1 MTYTLIEDEGADKA
15 EKVVDGIL
23 EEISLAL
30 IKKRWTYE
38 RAARE
43 AGITKAA
50 VQSVM
55 CGNLPTVK
63 TICRLAYA
71 LDCDVRFEL
80 VPKPIPCRN
89 YTLPDELNADGTV
102 KYKPLPNELNADG
115 TVKNAVTRALT
126 EPDLEARIEANE
138 RGEEA

>member
-15 EKVVDGIL
+15 GKVVDGIL

-38 RAARE
+38 RVARE

-55 CGNLPTVK
+55 CGKLPTVK
-63 TICRLAYA
+63 TICRIAHA
-71 LDCDVRFEL
+71 LDCDVKIEL
-80 VPKPIPCRN
+80 VPKPIPGKN

-115 TVKNAVTRALT
+115 TIKRQNDIQPT
-126 EPDLEARIEANE
+126 D
-138 RGEEA
+138 